1 MPVTTTIV
9 FLPNGLPA
17 TMTSP
22 IELDAVS
29 SHVSVRDGTRIG
41 YSLYGQRP
49 GVPRVVL
56 LHSLAMDRHFW
67 QPVIERLLPH
77 AAVLALDCRGHGASD
92 KPAGPYTVEQ
102 FAADVRDVVT
112 ALDFGGVLVAG
123 ASMGGCVS
131 LQFAGAYP
139 ELTRAAG
146 LIDTT
151 AWYGET
157 APKDWD
163 VRAAKAE
170 KEGLAGLVEFQT
182 TRWFSDAFRAAHKEV
197 VQRCVDTFLRNEVAA
212 FAATGR
218 MLGAFDG
225 RAQMANVRVPA
236 CVIVGEEDYAAPPA
250 MARALHDGIAGST
263 LTVVPQARHLTPLE
277 VPDLVAGELIALLG
291 RSA

>member
-1 MPVTTTIV
+1 
-9 FLPNGLPA
+9 
-17 TMTSP
+17 MTSP
-22 IELDAVS
+22 IERDAVS
-29 SHVSVRDGTRIG
+29 SHVSVRDGVRIG
-41 YSLYGQRP
+41 YSLYGQRA

-56 LHSLAMDRHFW
+56 LHSLAMDRAFW
-67 QPVIERLLPH
+67 QPVIERIVPH

-92 KPAGPYTVEQ
+92 KPAGPYAVEQ

-112 ALDFGGVLVAG
+112 ALDFGGVVVAG

-131 LQFAGAYP
+131 LQFAAAYP

-163 VRAAKAE
+163 VRASKAE
-170 KEGLAGLVEFQT
+170 KEGLAALVEFQT
-182 TRWFSDAFRAAHKEV
+182 TRWFSDAFRAAHDDV
-197 VQRCVDTFLRNEVAA
+197 VQRCVATFLRNDVHA

-225 RAQMANVRVPA
+225 RAQMARVRVPT

-250 MARALHDGIAGST
+250 MARALHEGIAGST

-277 VPDLVAGELIALLG
+277 VPDLVAGELLALIG
-291 RSA
+291 RAA

>member
-1 MPVTTTIV
+1 
-9 FLPNGLPA
+9 
-17 TMTSP
+17 MTAS
-22 IELDAVS
+22 IERDAVS

-41 YSLYGQRP
+41 YSLYGQRD

-56 LHSLAMDRHFW
+56 LHSLAMDRAFW
-67 QPVIERLLPH
+67 QPVVERLVPH

-92 KPAGPYTVEQ
+92 KPAGPYTVAQ

-112 ALDFGGVLVAG
+112 ALDFGGVLIAG

-131 LQFAGAYP
+131 LEFAGTYP

-163 VRAAKAE
+163 VRASKAE

-182 TRWFSDAFRAAHKEV
+182 TRWFGDEFRATHKDV

-218 MLGAFDG
+218 MLGAYDG
-225 RAQMANVRVPA
+225 RAQMAKVRVPT

-250 MARALHDGIAGST
+250 MARALHEGIAGST
-263 LTVVPQARHLTPLE
+263 LTEVPKARHLTPLE
-277 VPDLVAGELIALLG
+277 VPELVANELLALIKRIA
-291 RSA
+291 